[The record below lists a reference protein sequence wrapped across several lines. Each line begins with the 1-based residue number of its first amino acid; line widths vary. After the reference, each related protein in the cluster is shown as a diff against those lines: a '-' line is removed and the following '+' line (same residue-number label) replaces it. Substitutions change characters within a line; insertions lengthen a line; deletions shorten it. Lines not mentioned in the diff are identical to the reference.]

1 MPHADPRT
9 WLAWCTLATLLVLL
23 CMEARM
29 LRARSAAF
37 DGREAARNLAMGIVA
52 QGAAVVAGGL
62 LVGPLF
68 AWVHRHRL
76 FELAPGPVAAIAAFV
91 LLDLCFYAMHR
102 TTHRVRWFWCAHVTH
117 HSCERM
123 NLSVAIR
130 VNVFG
135 AFNGHWLFYAIPV
148 AAGFDPGWVGLAVAL
163 DLAYQQFLHTT
174 LVPRLHPLVE
184 WIFNTPAH
192 HRVHHAA
199 NARYVDANFGGIL
212 IVWDRL
218 FGTFRAEH
226 ADEPVVYGLA
236 QPLREA
242 GWWGAWTHEYRGLL
256 RELRGA
262 RAWRQRLALPWRA
275 PG

>member
-1 MPHADPRT
+1 MMPADPRT
-9 WLAWCTLATLLVLL
+9 WVTLATMAALPVLL
-23 CMEARM
+23 LLEARA

-37 DGREAARNLAMGIVA
+37 DAREALRNLAMGLVA
-52 QGAAVVAGGL
+52 QGAMLAAAAL
-62 LVGPLF
+62 LIGPVF

-76 FELAPGPVAAIAAFV
+76 FEVPSGPAAAIAAFV
-91 LLDLCFYAMHR
+91 LLDLCFYWMHR
-102 TTHRVRWFWCAHVTH
+102 TTHRTRWFWCAHVTH

-135 AFNGHWLFYAIPV
+135 PFNGHWLFYALPIAV
-148 AAGFDPGWVGLAVAL
+148 GFDPAGVGLALAV
-163 DLAYQQFLHTT
+163 DLAWQQFLHTT
-174 LVPRLHPLVE
+174 LVPRLHPALE
-184 WIFNTPAH
+184 WLFNTPSH

-218 FGTFRAEH
+218 FGTFRAER

-236 QPLREA
+236 RPLRRQGA
-242 GWWGAWTHEYRGLL
+242 WSAWTHEYRALFD
-256 RELRGA
+256 ELRA
-262 RAWRQRLALPWRA
+262 TPAWRRRLALLWRA